1 MKVRKLY
8 EVYIYM
14 YRFMNYGYLFMDIS
28 FNTQTSPA
36 YQQKI
41 QTCAMI
47 YFQHISVFPTR
58 HIKKS

>member
-1 MKVRKLY
+1 
-8 EVYIYM
+8 M

-47 YFQHISVFPTR
+47 DLDFLPHFDTASHPFGAN
-58 HIKKS
+58 HLNS